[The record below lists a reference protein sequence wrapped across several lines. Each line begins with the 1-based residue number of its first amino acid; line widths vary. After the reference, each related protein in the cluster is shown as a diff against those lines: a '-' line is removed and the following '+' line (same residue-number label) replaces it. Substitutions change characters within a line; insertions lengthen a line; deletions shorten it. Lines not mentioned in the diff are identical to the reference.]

1 MQCGI
6 KIRKTRR
13 SGELFIQTVW
23 IFLSGYQ
30 ISFLKPVYKAET
42 RSEIQNVFLIEK
54 LICK

>member
-6 KIRKTRR
+6 KIRKTHRT
-13 SGELFIQTVW
+13 EVFFIQTVW
-23 IFLSGYQ
+23 IFLSAYQ
-30 ISFLKPVYKAET
+30 NPFLKPSVKAET